1 MFSAVF
7 VDRPRLAIVIALVMT
22 IAGLLALG
30 RIPVAQLPD
39 IVPPQVKVT
48 AAYPGASAAVV
59 EETVAQAI
67 ESAVIG
73 VQDMI
78 YMRSVSANDGSYQ
91 LNVSF
96 RLGTDPDINAVNV
109 NNRVQAALAK
119 LPPEVQRNGVTVTKV
134 SSAVLQ
140 FIAFHSPDRSLDPLA
155 ISNFVSITVLDRL
168 KRVPGIGEATL
179 FGAKDYAMRIWFE
192 TDRLVGL
199 GLTPNDVIAA
209 IQAQNIQ
216 APVGRIGARPIADD
230 QQVQLNIQTQGRL
243 VTAEEFGAIVVRVG
257 SDGQLLRLRD
267 IGRIEL
273 AARSEDIAVTF
284 DGSPAV
290 AIGTYLSPGANAVR
304 ASAELRAALDD
315 LRRLFPPGLEYTIS
329 YDTTTFV
336 NATIESVKH
345 TLIEAFVLVVLVVFI
360 FLGNLRATL
369 IPMVAVPVSLIASI
383 AVLLALGYSLNTVSL
398 LAMVLAIGIV
408 VDDAIVVVEN
418 VERILH
424 EQPELTPAAAT
435 KVAMAEI
442 TAPIVAITLVLL
454 SVFVPV
460 AFIPG
465 ISGELFRQFAVTI
478 SVAMLF
484 SAVNALT
491 LSPALCALLL
501 RHGGPRKGIIGVL
514 QGAIDRTAEGYAAL
528 VRKLVRI
535 SLVSFV
541 VIGAMAFG
549 IVGAARITPTGFLPE
564 EDQGAFFTHVQLPEG
579 AALARTEAVVSAL
592 EQISEALTVTEHRL
606 SVIGYSLLDG
616 TAQSNSAF
624 HVVTLKPFEERRGP
638 GSSAQAAIA
647 TLAREAFAIR
657 EAIVFPFNLP
667 PIIGLGTGGGFELQV
682 LNLEG
687 RPFPDQNA
695 AVQGLIVAANE
706 DPRIAR
712 AFSTFSAANPS
723 ILLDIDRDRAQSLGV
738 RIADIFAALQTTL
751 GGFYVNDFTLF
762 GRNWQVQLQAEAED
776 RRDIDDILRVH
787 VRNAAGEMVPMR
799 SLASVRTEL
808 GPQTI
813 VRFNNLRAVTVQ
825 GSPAPGVASGA
836 ALIAME
842 EIADRTLPRGFDRA
856 WSGTSFQEREATGQ
870 AASILA
876 LAVLFAYLF
885 LVALYESW
893 TIPVGVMLS
902 VVVAILGAFA
912 GLILARIPLDLYGQI
927 GIVVLIALAAKNGI
941 LIVEFA
947 KDQREKGVALREA
960 ATEGARLRFRPVM
973 MTSFAFILGLV
984 PLVTAEGASELARHA
999 VSIPVFAGMLAAS
1012 LVGIFLIPMLYVA
1025 IQGGREWV
1033 KARLSAAASPPS
1045 HGETGRAGAGAD

>member
-7 VDRPRLAIVIALVMT
+7 VDRPRLAIVIALVMS
-22 IAGLLALG
+22 IAGFLALS

-39 IVPPQVKVT
+39 IVPPQVRVS
-48 AAYPGASAAVV
+48 AVYPGASAAVV

-78 YMRSVSANDGSYQ
+78 YMRSVSANDGSYA

-96 RLGTDPDINAVNV
+96 RLGSDPDINAVNV
-109 NNRVQAALAK
+109 NNRVQSALSK

-134 SSAVLQ
+134 SSAILQ
-140 FIAFHSPDRSLDPLA
+140 FVTFHSPDNSLDTLA
-155 ISNFVSITVLDRL
+155 ISNFVTINVLDRL
-168 KRVPGIGEATL
+168 KRVPGMGEVIL

-230 QQVQLNIQTQGRL
+230 QQVQLNIQARGRL
-243 VTAEEFGAIVVRVG
+243 ATVEEFADIVVRAG
-257 SDGQLLRLRD
+257 ADGQLLRLRD
-267 IGRIEL
+267 IARIEL
-273 AARSEDIAVTF
+273 AAKSEDVAVSF
-284 DGSPAV
+284 NGRPAV
-290 AIGTYLSPGANAVR
+290 AVGTYLAPGANAVR
-304 ASAELRAALDD
+304 AAAELRAALED
-315 LRRLFPPGLEYTIS
+315 LRRLFPRGLDYTVS

-336 NATIESVKH
+336 EATIESVKH
-345 TLIEAFVLVVLVVFI
+345 TLVEAFVLVVLVVFV
-360 FLGNLRATL
+360 FLGSLRATL
-369 IPMVAVPVSLIASI
+369 IPTIAVPVSLIATI
-383 AVLLALGYSLNTVSL
+383 VVLRALGFSLNTVSL

-424 EQPELTPAAAT
+424 ERPDLAPAEAT

-465 ISGELFRQFAVTI
+465 ISGELFKQFAVTI
-478 SVAMLF
+478 SVSMLF

-501 RHGGPRKGIIGVL
+501 RHGGPRRGVIGAM
-514 QGAIDRTAEGYAAL
+514 QNAIDRLAEGYGRIVRRL
-528 VRKLVRI
+528 VRVAILSV
-535 SLVSFV
+535 V
-541 VIGAMAFG
+541 VIGAMAAG
-549 IVGAARITPTGFLPE
+549 IIGAARLTPTGFLPE
-564 EDQGAFFTHVQLPEG
+564 EDQGAFFVHLQLPEG
-579 AALARTEAVVSAL
+579 AALARTEAATRAL
-592 EQISEALTVTEHRL
+592 EEITGRLEVAENRL
-606 SVIGYSLLDG
+606 SVVGYSLLDG
-616 TAQSNSAF
+616 TAQSNAAF
-624 HVVTLKPFEERRGP
+624 HAVTLKPFEERKGAAA
-638 GSSAQAAIA
+638 SAQAAIA
-647 TLAREAFAIR
+647 RVAREALAIR

-687 RPFPDQNA
+687 RPFPDQSA
-695 AVQGLIVAANE
+695 AVQGLVVAANQ
-706 DPRIAR
+706 DGRIAR
-712 AFSTFSAANPS
+712 AFSTFSAANPA
-723 ILLDIDRDRAQSLGV
+723 IFLDIDRDRAQSLGV
-738 RIADIFAALQTTL
+738 RIGDIFAALQATL

-776 RRDIDDILRVH
+776 RRDVDDILRVH

-799 SLASVRTEL
+799 SLAETRTEV

-825 GSPAPGVASGA
+825 GSPAAGVSSGD
-836 ALIAME
+836 ALLAME
-842 EIADRTLPRGFDRA
+842 EIADRTLPQGFDRA
-856 WSGTSFQEREATGQ
+856 WSGTSFQERAAAGQ
-870 AASILA
+870 AGAILA

-893 TIPVGVMLS
+893 TIPLAVMLS

-912 GLILARIPLDLYGQI
+912 GLLLARVPLDLYGQI

-947 KDQREKGVALREA
+947 KEQRAKGVGLREA

-984 PLVTAEGASELARHA
+984 PLVTAQGAAELARQA

-1012 LVGIFLIPMLYVA
+1012 SVGIFLIPMLYVVF
-1025 IQGGREWV
+1025 QGGREWV
-1033 KARLSAAASPPS
+1033 KGRFAR
-1045 HGETGRAGAGAD
+1045 HGAPHPHSRAHAPAPAD

>member
-1 MFSAVF
+1 MFSALF
-7 VDRPRLAIVIALVMT
+7 VDRPRLAVVIALVMT
-22 IAGLLALG
+22 IAGLLALA

-48 AAYPGASAAVV
+48 TAYPGASAAVV

-67 ESAVIG
+67 ESAVNG

-78 YMRSVSANDGSYQ
+78 SMRSVSANDGSYQ
-91 LNVSF
+91 LTVSF
-96 RLGTDPDINAVNV
+96 RLGSDPELNAVNV

-119 LPPEVQRNGVTVTKV
+119 LPPEVQRNGVMVAKV
-134 SSAVLQ
+134 SSAILQ
-140 FIAFHSPDRSLDPLA
+140 FVAFHSPDGSLDPLA
-155 ISNFVSITVLDRL
+155 ISNFVSISVLDRL

-199 GLTPNDVIAA
+199 GLTPADVIAA

-230 QQVQLNIQTQGRL
+230 QQVQLNVQAKGRL
-243 VTAEEFGAIVVRVG
+243 VTPEEFGAIVVRVG
-257 SDGQLLRLRD
+257 EDGQLLRLRD
-267 IGRIEL
+267 IARIEL
-273 AARSEDIAVTF
+273 GAKSEDIAVAF
-284 DGSPAV
+284 NGAPAV
-290 AIGTYLSPGANAVR
+290 AVGTYLSPGANAVR
-304 ASAELRAALDD
+304 AASELRAALED
-315 LRRLFPPGLEYTIS
+315 LRRLFPPGLDYTVM
-329 YDTTTFV
+329 YDSTTFV
-336 NATIESVKH
+336 TATIDSVKQ
-345 TLIEAFVLVVLVVFI
+345 TLIEAFVLVVLVVFV

-369 IPMVAVPVSLIASI
+369 IPMVAVPVSLIATV
-383 AVLLALGYSLNTVSL
+383 AVLLGLGYSLNTVSL

-424 EQPELTPAAAT
+424 ERPDLSPAEAT
-435 KVAMAEI
+435 KVAMSEI

-491 LSPALCALLL
+491 LSPALCALIL
-501 RHGGPRKGIIGVL
+501 RHGGPRRG
-514 QGAIDRTAEGYAAL
+514 
-528 VRKLVRI
+528 
-535 SLVSFV
+535 
-541 VIGAMAFG
+541 VIGAMQRAIDGMAQGYAAVVRRLVRVSLLSLVVIAAMAMG
-549 IVGAARITPTGFLPE
+549 IVGAARLTPTGFLPE
-564 EDQGAFFTHVQLPEG
+564 EDQGAFFVHVQLPEG
-579 AALARTEAVVSAL
+579 AAVARTEAVVHAL
-592 EQISEALTVTEHRL
+592 EGITGRVAVAENRL
-606 SVIGYSLLDG
+606 SVIGFSLLDG
-616 TAQSNSAF
+616 TAQSNTAF
-624 HVVTLKPFEERRGP
+624 HVVTLKPFAERKDP
-638 GSSAQAAIA
+638 AASVQATIA
-647 TLAREAFAIR
+647 RVAREAFAIR

-687 RPFPDQNA
+687 SPFPDQNA
-695 AVQGLIVAANE
+695 AVQGLIVAANQ

-723 ILLDIDRDRAQSLGV
+723 ILLEVDRDRAQSLGV

-787 VRNAAGEMVPMR
+787 VRNAAGQMVPMR
-799 SLASVRTEL
+799 SLASVQIEV

-825 GSPAPGVASGA
+825 GSPAPGVSSGA
-836 ALIAME
+836 ALVAME

-856 WSGTSFQEREATGQ
+856 WSGTSLQERAAAGQ
-870 AASILA
+870 EGAILA

-893 TIPVGVMLS
+893 SIPISVMLS
-902 VVVAILGAFA
+902 VVVAVLGAFG
-912 GLILARIPLDLYGQI
+912 GLMLARIPLDLYGQI

-947 KDQREKGVALREA
+947 KERRAQGVPLREA

-984 PLVTAEGASELARHA
+984 PLVTAQGAAELARHA

-1012 LVGIFLIPMLYVA
+1012 LIGIFLIPMLYVVV
-1025 IQGGREWV
+1025 QGGREWV
-1033 KARLSAAASPPS
+1033 KGRLSPPAGHQG
-1045 HGETGRAGAGAD
+1045 HGETGRTGAGSG